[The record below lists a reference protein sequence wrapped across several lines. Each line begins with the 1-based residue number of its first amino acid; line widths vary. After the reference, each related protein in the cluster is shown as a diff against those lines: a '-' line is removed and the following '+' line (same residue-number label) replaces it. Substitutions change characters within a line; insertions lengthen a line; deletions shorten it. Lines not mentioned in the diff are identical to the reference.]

1 MNENERLIWLNGKM
15 VKLSDAK
22 ISVLSPMA
30 QFGANVFEGIR
41 CYWNCADMQ
50 LYAFRLEDHYRRLSE
65 SMKLFRMNTD
75 YTPDFFTKALIDV
88 VQANHYREDIAIR
101 QTVFIDGDSGTWSST
116 GPVNMFVSP
125 IPKQRKNIPLNNGI
139 RCHISS
145 WLRINDNTLSPRM
158 KCGANYINSR
168 LAQQEAEVCG
178 YDSALFLNSHGF
190 ISEGPGACVFIIKN
204 GVLIT
209 PSLSDSILESITRN
223 TIIGLAEKE
232 LHLVVQERSI
242 TRTELYTC
250 DEAFLCGSA
259 AEVTP
264 ILEVDGMII
273 GNGQVGL
280 LTKKLHLIY
289 LKVVSGEMIDYK
301 NWLTPI
307 Y

>member
-1 MNENERLIWLNGKM
+1 MDRFIWCNDSIVRL
-15 VKLSDAK
+15 SEAK
-22 ISVLSPMA
+22 ISALSPAA
-30 QFGANVFEGIR
+30 QFGASVFEGIR
-41 CYWNCADMQ
+41 CYWNEEKSQ
-50 LYAFRLEDHYRRLSE
+50 LYAFRLYDHYKRLLDSI
-65 SMKLFRMNTD
+65 KLFQMD
-75 YTPDFFTKALIDV
+75 
-88 VQANHYREDIAIR
+88 NHYTVEAFEKAFFAVIKYNNYKEDIAVR
-101 QTVFIDGDSGTWSST
+101 QAVFIDGDSGTWSST

-125 IPKQRKNIPLNNGI
+125 IPKQRKTVPLNEGI

-168 LAQQEAEVCG
+168 LAQQEAALCG
-178 YDSALFLNSHGF
+178 YDSALFLNNLGF
-190 ISEGPGACVFIIKN
+190 IAEGPGSCLFIVKK

-209 PSLSDSILESITRN
+209 PSLTDSILESITRD
-223 TIIGLAEKE
+223 TIIKLAEKE
-232 LHLVVQERSI
+232 LHLTVQERSI
-242 TRTELYTC
+242 ARTELYTC

-273 GNGQVGL
+273 GDGQVGL
-280 LTKKLHLIY
+280 LTRKLHSIY
-289 LKVVSGEMIDYK
+289 LKVVSGECIDYK

>member
-1 MNENERLIWLNGKM
+1 MNDNERLIWFNGKI
-15 VKLSDAK
+15 VKLPDAR

-41 CYWNCADMQ
+41 CYWSCAESQ
-50 LYAFRLEDHYRRLSE
+50 LYAFRLQAHYKRLLNSI
-65 SMKLFRMNTD
+65 KLFRM
-75 YTPDFFTKALIDV
+75 DFDHDETFFQNALIDV
-88 VQANHYREDIAIR
+88 VKANMYKEDIAVR
-101 QTVFIDGDSGTWSST
+101 QTVFIDGDSGSWSST

-125 IPKQRKNIPLNNGI
+125 IPKQRKIIPLNDGI

-145 WLRINDNTLSPRM
+145 WLRINDNTLPPRM

-168 LAQQEAEVCG
+168 LAQQEAVLCG
-178 YDSALFLNSHGF
+178 YDSALFLNNLGF
-190 ISEGPGACVFIIKN
+190 IAEGPGSCIFIVKN
-204 GVLIT
+204 RVLIT
-209 PSLSDSILESITRN
+209 PNLTDSVLESITRD
-223 TIIGLAEKE
+223 TIIKLAEKE
-232 LHLVVQERSI
+232 LHLTVQERSI

-259 AEVTP
+259 AEVAP

-273 GNGQVGL
+273 GDGQVGL
-280 LTKKLHLIY
+280 LTKKLHSIY
-289 LKVVSGEMIDYK
+289 LKVVSGEYIDYK